1 MTKRYWYVILT
12 YVLMQLS
19 GYPVL
24 YALMKMNVFSTR
36 SELVT
41 ANVYWT
47 IISFILALIITL
59 LLLRPDMNMRKKYN
73 WSKLITWAILGVFMA
88 LLAQGIASNI
98 ETNVFGVNPESE
110 NTQNIMRLVEVVP
123 LLIAVVSIIGPIL
136 EEVVFRKIIFGSLY
150 GRSNFFIAAIISSFI
165 FALVH
170 QDFSHLLVYMAMGL
184 TFAFLYVKT
193 SSILVPIFAHVSMNT
208 FVVMMQYVFKDD
220 IEKYIEQQEKL
231 QQIFGGFQL

>member
-1 MTKRYWYVILT
+1 
-12 YVLMQLS
+12 
-19 GYPVL
+19 
-24 YALMKMNVFSTR
+24 
-36 SELVT
+36 
-41 ANVYWT
+41 
-47 IISFILALIITL
+47 
-59 LLLRPDMNMRKKYN
+59 
-73 WSKLITWAILGVFMA
+73 MA

-170 QDFSHLLVYMAMGL
+170 QDFSHLLVYMSMGL